1 MTRYFLG
8 CLLLYLLITLVVNFF
23 QNEDQPRRMSF
34 ISIGIQ
40 APLFLLAL
48 YLAFDLEAISREL
61 VSFPRIA
68 VGIVAGH
75 FIFALS
81 VILTQGS
88 ISAALYHCLD
98 FRAVVHFLGE
108 NPLLILRFLVVS
120 MTEELIYRAA
130 AQPVIIEYLGGAV
143 LGIGAVALIF
153 SITHWHF
160 FRNPPLQSLEF
171 VLFALLLGG
180 VYYGTGSLILVVTIH
195 AVRNLEIVYLE
206 YEAHTAELGS
216 AEAAQDKIDEM
227 YTRRVVQ
234 SV

>member
-40 APLFLLAL
+40 APLFFLAV
-48 YLAFDLEAISREL
+48 YLAFDLGAISREL
-61 VSFPRIA
+61 VSLPRIA

-98 FRAVVHFLGE
+98 FRAVIHFLGE

-216 AEAAQDKIDEM
+216 AEAAQDKIDEL